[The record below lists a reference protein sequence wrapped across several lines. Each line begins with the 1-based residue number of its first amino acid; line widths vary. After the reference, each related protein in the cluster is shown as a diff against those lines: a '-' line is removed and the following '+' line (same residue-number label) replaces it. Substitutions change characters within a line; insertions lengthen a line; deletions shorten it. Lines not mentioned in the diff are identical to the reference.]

1 MIKAENVVKTYNGG
15 KTEVLKGVS
24 LEVKEGEKVAILG
37 ASGSGKSTL
46 LSVLSGLERVDS
58 GKIMYGE
65 RELSSMTEK
74 QLTEFRRNTVG
85 FIFQQYNLL
94 PHLSVEN
101 NVKMGADLVGNKEFR
116 EIIKAVGLESKLKN
130 KPSELSGGSNNAYVL
145 RVRLQN
151 FQRFCFLTSLRALST
166 KKRAEKFLIIL
177 LKCRRKTDLRRLW
190 LRTTLT

>member
-65 RELSSMTEK
+65 R
-74 QLTEFRRNTVG
+74 
-85 FIFQQYNLL
+85 
-94 PHLSVEN
+94 
-101 NVKMGADLVGNKEFR
+101 
-116 EIIKAVGLESKLKN
+116 
-130 KPSELSGGSNNAYVL
+130 
-145 RVRLQN
+145 
-151 FQRFCFLTSLRALST
+151 
-166 KKRAEKFLIIL
+166 
-177 LKCRRKTDLRRLW
+177 
-190 LRTTLT
+190 

>member
-24 LEVKEGEKVAILG
+24 LEVKEGEKMAILG

-130 KPSELSGGSNNAYVL
+130 KPSELSGGGATTRMY
-145 RVRLQN
+145 
-151 FQRFCFLTSLRALST
+151 CACACKTSKGFVS
-166 KKRAEKFLIIL
+166 
-177 LKCRRKTDLRRLW
+177 
-190 LRTTLT
+190 